1 MSIIIVY
8 AEEDDAVVVVGD
20 TNFLNILP
28 HPMITV
34 TKALLKATMMLSIST
49 QSQVGSLKSHIFFVF
64 PSFHLVDR
72 HKQEWSGD
80 V

>member
-1 MSIIIVY
+1 MTVINVY
-8 AEEDDAVVVVGD
+8 DYAEEEDDAIVVVVGDD

-49 QSQVGSLKSHIFFVF
+49 QSQVRSLKSHIF
-64 PSFHLVDR
+64 LV
-72 HKQEWSGD
+72 
-80 V
+80 

>member
-1 MSIIIVY
+1 MSIIIVYDY

-34 TKALLKATMMLSIST
+34 TKALLKATMMLSIAKAT
-49 QSQVGSLKSHIFFVF
+49 QSQVRSLKSHIF
-64 PSFHLVDR
+64 LV
-72 HKQEWSGD
+72 
-80 V
+80 